1 MMKIEKMNDMSIS
14 VCRQHMFPYC
24 VYLQVLEV
32 MAAVAMVVVE
42 EVAAAAVVMVET
54 VVDHVSHHIVY
65 HCKYTGVPLGWLLCH
80 SDIFI
85 KINSKEKIFIFYQW
99 VIIRQKIVVFDSV
112 QYLGFDNS
120 PYVNIIMLTLACR
133 NFAVYCILD
142 YVNISIFLH
151 IIYRQGISVINPE
164 EILGSKLE
172 YNCSHQEYI
181 LPQTRVSS

>member
-1 MMKIEKMNDMSIS
+1 MSIS

-42 EVAAAAVVMVET
+42 EVAAAAVVTVET
-54 VVDHVSHHIVY
+54 VVDHISHHIVY

-99 VIIRQKIVVFDSV
+99 EIMRQKIVVFDSV

-133 NFAVYCILD
+133 NFTVYCSQIML
-142 YVNISIFLH
+142 IFLF
-151 IIYRQGISVINPE
+151 SC
-164 EILGSKLE
+164 IL
-172 YNCSHQEYI
+172 YI
-181 LPQTRVSS
+181 GRV